1 MKLLNEV
8 VVENQRIKRGW
19 RVTLWVAVFFIARPK
34 NQIPEATDQHVLG
47 PRGLQRR
54 FLEPLD
60 VDVERALLE
69 RVSERLRRD
78 ALQPEI
84 RGIRQ

>member
-1 MKLLNEV
+1 M
-8 VVENQRIKRGW
+8 
-19 RVTLWVAVFFIARPK
+19 
-34 NQIPEATDQHVLG
+34 LG